1 MGKITK
7 IELSESERIKLN
19 LGFKEGSS
27 HCFRMRCKAVLL
39 KSEGLSSEAIGKIV
53 EMNLCQQ
60 LGQTLPARRY
70 FRAGNPKRARTKTDY
85 GLFRRGGCPQGNRKW
100 PPECEQGAWSL
111 AECCWQGS
119 QRIDFQA
126 FFISI
131 GARYKRIRKRPRGCP
146 SPQLYEYKKEKLQ
159 ELENLDSAGEID
171 LYYADESHV
180 CTSGYVP
187 YGWQFKDEDVF
198 IPSEKSARL
207 NIFGMIT
214 RGNQYKGFMTQE
226 SINADKVSD
235 FLDKMSL
242 QVRKRTFVVLDN
254 ATVHRNAKLK
264 ELRSIWESRGLFLFF
279 LPPYSPELNLAETLW
294 RILKGKWIRPM
305 DYVSNDT
312 LFYSAN
318 RALAAVGISLFVNY
332 SKCA

>member
-1 MGKITK
+1 M
-7 IELSESERIKLN
+7 
-19 LGFKEGSS
+19 
-27 HCFRMRCKAVLL
+27 
-39 KSEGLSSEAIGKIV
+39 
-53 EMNLCQQ
+53 
-60 LGQTLPARRY
+60 
-70 FRAGNPKRARTKTDY
+70 
-85 GLFRRGGCPQGNRKW
+85 
-100 PPECEQGAWSL
+100 CEQG
-111 AECCWQGS
+111 QGS
-119 QRIDFQA
+119 LGAGNGQGGKRHDLQT

-131 GARYKRIRKRPRGCP
+131 GARYKRIRKRPRGVP

-187 YGWQFKDEDVF
+187 YGWQFKDENVF

-214 RGNQYKGFMTQE
+214 RRNQYKGFMTQE
-226 SINADKVSD
+226 SINADNVSD
-235 FLDKMSL
+235 LLDKMSL

-305 DYVSNDT
+305 DYVSNDS

>member
-1 MGKITK
+1 M
-7 IELSESERIKLN
+7 
-19 LGFKEGSS
+19 
-27 HCFRMRCKAVLL
+27 
-39 KSEGLSSEAIGKIV
+39 
-53 EMNLCQQ
+53 
-60 LGQTLPARRY
+60 
-70 FRAGNPKRARTKTDY
+70 
-85 GLFRRGGCPQGNRKW
+85 
-100 PPECEQGAWSL
+100 
-111 AECCWQGS
+111 
-119 QRIDFQA
+119 
-126 FFISI
+126 
-131 GARYKRIRKRPRGCP
+131 
-146 SPQLYEYKKEKLQ
+146 Q

-187 YGWQFKDEDVF
+187 YGWQFKDENVF

-294 RILKGKWIRPM
+294 RILKGKWIRPL

>member
-1 MGKITK
+1 MKHIVFK
-7 IELSESERIKLN
+7 YA
-19 LGFKEGSS
+19 FKEKPFYES
-27 HCFRMRCKAVLL
+27 H
-39 KSEGLSSEAIGKIV
+39 
-53 EMNLCQQ
+53 LCSV
-60 LGQTLPARRY
+60 REKEN
-70 FRAGNPKRARTKTDY
+70 FV
-85 GLFRRGGCPQGNRKW
+85 CV
-100 PPECEQGAWSL
+100 
-111 AECCWQGS
+111 
-119 QRIDFQA
+119 
-126 FFISI
+126 
-131 GARYKRIRKRPRGCP
+131 

-214 RGNQYKGFMTQE
+214 RRNQYKGFMTQE
-226 SINADKVSD
+226 SINADKVSN

-294 RILKGKWIRPM
+294 RILKGKWIRPL

-312 LFYSAN
+312 LFYRAN

>member
-1 MGKITK
+1 M
-7 IELSESERIKLN
+7 
-19 LGFKEGSS
+19 
-27 HCFRMRCKAVLL
+27 
-39 KSEGLSSEAIGKIV
+39 
-53 EMNLCQQ
+53 
-60 LGQTLPARRY
+60 
-70 FRAGNPKRARTKTDY
+70 
-85 GLFRRGGCPQGNRKW
+85 
-100 PPECEQGAWSL
+100 
-111 AECCWQGS
+111 
-119 QRIDFQA
+119 
-126 FFISI
+126 
-131 GARYKRIRKRPRGCP
+131 
-146 SPQLYEYKKEKLQ
+146 Q

-187 YGWQFKDEDVF
+187 YGWQFKDENVF

-235 FLDKMSL
+235 FLDKMSF

-305 DYVSNDT
+305 DYVSNDS

>member
-1 MGKITK
+1 
-7 IELSESERIKLN
+7 
-19 LGFKEGSS
+19 
-27 HCFRMRCKAVLL
+27 
-39 KSEGLSSEAIGKIV
+39 
-53 EMNLCQQ
+53 
-60 LGQTLPARRY
+60 
-70 FRAGNPKRARTKTDY
+70 
-85 GLFRRGGCPQGNRKW
+85 
-100 PPECEQGAWSL
+100 
-111 AECCWQGS
+111 
-119 QRIDFQA
+119 
-126 FFISI
+126 
-131 GARYKRIRKRPRGCP
+131 
-146 SPQLYEYKKEKLQ
+146 LQ

-235 FLDKMSL
+235 FLDKMSF

>member
-1 MGKITK
+1 
-7 IELSESERIKLN
+7 
-19 LGFKEGSS
+19 
-27 HCFRMRCKAVLL
+27 
-39 KSEGLSSEAIGKIV
+39 
-53 EMNLCQQ
+53 
-60 LGQTLPARRY
+60 
-70 FRAGNPKRARTKTDY
+70 
-85 GLFRRGGCPQGNRKW
+85 
-100 PPECEQGAWSL
+100 
-111 AECCWQGS
+111 
-119 QRIDFQA
+119 
-126 FFISI
+126 
-131 GARYKRIRKRPRGCP
+131 
-146 SPQLYEYKKEKLQ
+146 LQ

-187 YGWQFKDEDVF
+187 YGWQFKDENVF

>member
-1 MGKITK
+1 MQK
-7 IELSESERIKLN
+7 
-19 LGFKEGSS
+19 
-27 HCFRMRCKAVLL
+27 
-39 KSEGLSSEAIGKIV
+39 
-53 EMNLCQQ
+53 
-60 LGQTLPARRY
+60 
-70 FRAGNPKRARTKTDY
+70 
-85 GLFRRGGCPQGNRKW
+85 
-100 PPECEQGAWSL
+100 
-111 AECCWQGS
+111 
-119 QRIDFQA
+119 
-126 FFISI
+126 
-131 GARYKRIRKRPRGCP
+131 
-146 SPQLYEYKKEKLQ
+146 
-159 ELENLDSAGEID
+159 LENLDSAGEID

>member
-1 MGKITK
+1 
-7 IELSESERIKLN
+7 
-19 LGFKEGSS
+19 
-27 HCFRMRCKAVLL
+27 
-39 KSEGLSSEAIGKIV
+39 
-53 EMNLCQQ
+53 
-60 LGQTLPARRY
+60 
-70 FRAGNPKRARTKTDY
+70 
-85 GLFRRGGCPQGNRKW
+85 
-100 PPECEQGAWSL
+100 
-111 AECCWQGS
+111 
-119 QRIDFQA
+119 
-126 FFISI
+126 
-131 GARYKRIRKRPRGCP
+131 
-146 SPQLYEYKKEKLQ
+146 LQ

-187 YGWQFKDEDVF
+187 YGWQFKDENVF

-235 FLDKMSL
+235 FLDKMSF

>member
-1 MGKITK
+1 MQK
-7 IELSESERIKLN
+7 
-19 LGFKEGSS
+19 
-27 HCFRMRCKAVLL
+27 
-39 KSEGLSSEAIGKIV
+39 
-53 EMNLCQQ
+53 
-60 LGQTLPARRY
+60 
-70 FRAGNPKRARTKTDY
+70 
-85 GLFRRGGCPQGNRKW
+85 
-100 PPECEQGAWSL
+100 
-111 AECCWQGS
+111 
-119 QRIDFQA
+119 
-126 FFISI
+126 
-131 GARYKRIRKRPRGCP
+131 
-146 SPQLYEYKKEKLQ
+146 
-159 ELENLDSAGEID
+159 LENLDSAGEID

-187 YGWQFKDEDVF
+187 YGWQFKDENVF

>member
-1 MGKITK
+1 
-7 IELSESERIKLN
+7 
-19 LGFKEGSS
+19 
-27 HCFRMRCKAVLL
+27 
-39 KSEGLSSEAIGKIV
+39 
-53 EMNLCQQ
+53 
-60 LGQTLPARRY
+60 
-70 FRAGNPKRARTKTDY
+70 
-85 GLFRRGGCPQGNRKW
+85 
-100 PPECEQGAWSL
+100 
-111 AECCWQGS
+111 
-119 QRIDFQA
+119 
-126 FFISI
+126 
-131 GARYKRIRKRPRGCP
+131 
-146 SPQLYEYKKEKLQ
+146 
-159 ELENLDSAGEID
+159 
-171 LYYADESHV
+171 
-180 CTSGYVP
+180 
-187 YGWQFKDEDVF
+187 
-198 IPSEKSARL
+198 
-207 NIFGMIT
+207 MIT
-214 RGNQYKGFMTQE
+214 RRNQYKGFMTQE

>member
-1 MGKITK
+1 M
-7 IELSESERIKLN
+7 
-19 LGFKEGSS
+19 
-27 HCFRMRCKAVLL
+27 
-39 KSEGLSSEAIGKIV
+39 
-53 EMNLCQQ
+53 
-60 LGQTLPARRY
+60 
-70 FRAGNPKRARTKTDY
+70 
-85 GLFRRGGCPQGNRKW
+85 
-100 PPECEQGAWSL
+100 
-111 AECCWQGS
+111 
-119 QRIDFQA
+119 
-126 FFISI
+126 
-131 GARYKRIRKRPRGCP
+131 
-146 SPQLYEYKKEKLQ
+146 Q

-187 YGWQFKDEDVF
+187 YGWQFKDENVF

-305 DYVSNDT
+305 DYVSNDS

>member
-1 MGKITK
+1 M
-7 IELSESERIKLN
+7 
-19 LGFKEGSS
+19 
-27 HCFRMRCKAVLL
+27 
-39 KSEGLSSEAIGKIV
+39 
-53 EMNLCQQ
+53 
-60 LGQTLPARRY
+60 
-70 FRAGNPKRARTKTDY
+70 
-85 GLFRRGGCPQGNRKW
+85 
-100 PPECEQGAWSL
+100 
-111 AECCWQGS
+111 
-119 QRIDFQA
+119 
-126 FFISI
+126 
-131 GARYKRIRKRPRGCP
+131 
-146 SPQLYEYKKEKLQ
+146 Q

-254 ATVHRNAKLK
+254 ATVHRNAKLR

>member
-1 MGKITK
+1 M
-7 IELSESERIKLN
+7 
-19 LGFKEGSS
+19 
-27 HCFRMRCKAVLL
+27 
-39 KSEGLSSEAIGKIV
+39 
-53 EMNLCQQ
+53 
-60 LGQTLPARRY
+60 
-70 FRAGNPKRARTKTDY
+70 
-85 GLFRRGGCPQGNRKW
+85 
-100 PPECEQGAWSL
+100 
-111 AECCWQGS
+111 
-119 QRIDFQA
+119 
-126 FFISI
+126 
-131 GARYKRIRKRPRGCP
+131 
-146 SPQLYEYKKEKLQ
+146 Q

-187 YGWQFKDEDVF
+187 YGWQFKDENVF

-235 FLDKMSL
+235 FLDKMSF
-242 QVRKRTFVVLDN
+242 QVRKRNFVVLDN

>member
-1 MGKITK
+1 
-7 IELSESERIKLN
+7 
-19 LGFKEGSS
+19 
-27 HCFRMRCKAVLL
+27 
-39 KSEGLSSEAIGKIV
+39 
-53 EMNLCQQ
+53 
-60 LGQTLPARRY
+60 
-70 FRAGNPKRARTKTDY
+70 
-85 GLFRRGGCPQGNRKW
+85 
-100 PPECEQGAWSL
+100 
-111 AECCWQGS
+111 
-119 QRIDFQA
+119 
-126 FFISI
+126 
-131 GARYKRIRKRPRGCP
+131 
-146 SPQLYEYKKEKLQ
+146 
-159 ELENLDSAGEID
+159 
-171 LYYADESHV
+171 
-180 CTSGYVP
+180 
-187 YGWQFKDEDVF
+187 
-198 IPSEKSARL
+198 
-207 NIFGMIT
+207 
-214 RGNQYKGFMTQE
+214 MTQE

-305 DYVSNDT
+305 DYVSNDS

>member
-1 MGKITK
+1 
-7 IELSESERIKLN
+7 
-19 LGFKEGSS
+19 
-27 HCFRMRCKAVLL
+27 
-39 KSEGLSSEAIGKIV
+39 
-53 EMNLCQQ
+53 
-60 LGQTLPARRY
+60 
-70 FRAGNPKRARTKTDY
+70 
-85 GLFRRGGCPQGNRKW
+85 
-100 PPECEQGAWSL
+100 
-111 AECCWQGS
+111 
-119 QRIDFQA
+119 
-126 FFISI
+126 
-131 GARYKRIRKRPRGCP
+131 
-146 SPQLYEYKKEKLQ
+146 LQ

-171 LYYADESHV
+171 LYYADESHI

-214 RGNQYKGFMTQE
+214 RRNQYKGFMTQE

-235 FLDKMSL
+235 FLDKMSF

>member
-1 MGKITK
+1 
-7 IELSESERIKLN
+7 
-19 LGFKEGSS
+19 
-27 HCFRMRCKAVLL
+27 
-39 KSEGLSSEAIGKIV
+39 
-53 EMNLCQQ
+53 
-60 LGQTLPARRY
+60 
-70 FRAGNPKRARTKTDY
+70 
-85 GLFRRGGCPQGNRKW
+85 
-100 PPECEQGAWSL
+100 
-111 AECCWQGS
+111 
-119 QRIDFQA
+119 
-126 FFISI
+126 
-131 GARYKRIRKRPRGCP
+131 
-146 SPQLYEYKKEKLQ
+146 
-159 ELENLDSAGEID
+159 
-171 LYYADESHV
+171 
-180 CTSGYVP
+180 
-187 YGWQFKDEDVF
+187 
-198 IPSEKSARL
+198 
-207 NIFGMIT
+207 MIT

>member
-1 MGKITK
+1 M
-7 IELSESERIKLN
+7 
-19 LGFKEGSS
+19 
-27 HCFRMRCKAVLL
+27 
-39 KSEGLSSEAIGKIV
+39 
-53 EMNLCQQ
+53 
-60 LGQTLPARRY
+60 
-70 FRAGNPKRARTKTDY
+70 
-85 GLFRRGGCPQGNRKW
+85 
-100 PPECEQGAWSL
+100 
-111 AECCWQGS
+111 AECNRQEGKRC
-119 QRIDFQA
+119 DTET
-126 FFISI
+126 FFKLS

-187 YGWQFKDEDVF
+187 YGWQFKDENVF

-214 RGNQYKGFMTQE
+214 RRNQYKGFMTQE

-254 ATVHRNAKLK
+254 ATVHRHAKLK

>member
-1 MGKITK
+1 M
-7 IELSESERIKLN
+7 
-19 LGFKEGSS
+19 
-27 HCFRMRCKAVLL
+27 
-39 KSEGLSSEAIGKIV
+39 
-53 EMNLCQQ
+53 
-60 LGQTLPARRY
+60 
-70 FRAGNPKRARTKTDY
+70 
-85 GLFRRGGCPQGNRKW
+85 
-100 PPECEQGAWSL
+100 
-111 AECCWQGS
+111 
-119 QRIDFQA
+119 
-126 FFISI
+126 
-131 GARYKRIRKRPRGCP
+131 
-146 SPQLYEYKKEKLQ
+146 
-159 ELENLDSAGEID
+159 
-171 LYYADESHV
+171 
-180 CTSGYVP
+180 P
-187 YGWQFKDEDVF
+187 YGWQFKDENVF

-235 FLDKMSL
+235 FLDKMSF

>member
-1 MGKITK
+1 M
-7 IELSESERIKLN
+7 
-19 LGFKEGSS
+19 
-27 HCFRMRCKAVLL
+27 
-39 KSEGLSSEAIGKIV
+39 
-53 EMNLCQQ
+53 
-60 LGQTLPARRY
+60 
-70 FRAGNPKRARTKTDY
+70 
-85 GLFRRGGCPQGNRKW
+85 
-100 PPECEQGAWSL
+100 
-111 AECCWQGS
+111 
-119 QRIDFQA
+119 
-126 FFISI
+126 
-131 GARYKRIRKRPRGCP
+131 
-146 SPQLYEYKKEKLQ
+146 Q

-305 DYVSNDT
+305 DYVSNDS